1 MSRPPKP
8 GDKKDTGSS
17 SGSTQGNSHFGYT
30 QPGALYDRHGP
41 IPVADALEKDT
52 DSAWA
57 LFEESVMRQDN
68 PDSEL
73 KAKEADAAA
82 NEAQPDF
89 EPTRQGGSDFAA
101 TDFGGEFYDSTR
113 ASPLKP

>member
-1 MSRPPKP
+1 MSSQHKP
-8 GDKKDTGSS
+8 GDKKERGD
-17 SGSTQGNSHFGYT
+17 SHFGYT
-30 QPGALYDRHGP
+30 VPGALYDRHGP

-68 PDSEL
+68 PESQLDTRS
-73 KAKEADAAA
+73 AAA
-82 NEAQPDF
+82 APNDEQPDF
-89 EPTRQGGSDFAA
+89 EPTRQGNAGFEP

>member
-1 MSRPPKP
+1 MSSQHKP
-8 GDKKDTGSS
+8 GDKKERGE
-17 SGSTQGNSHFGYT
+17 SHFGYT
-30 QPGALYDRHGP
+30 VPGALYDRHGP

-68 PDSEL
+68 PESQLEHP
-73 KAKEADAAA
+73 ADQPPAAA
-82 NEAQPDF
+82 SPDGEHADF
-89 EPTRQGGSDFAA
+89 EPTRQGSADFAP

>member
-1 MSRPPKP
+1 MSSQHKP
-8 GDKKDTGSS
+8 GDKKERGD
-17 SGSTQGNSHFGYT
+17 SHFGYT
-30 QPGALYDRHGP
+30 VPGALYDRHGP

-68 PDSEL
+68 PDSQL
-73 KAKEADAAA
+73 QPGASPAAA
-82 NEAQPDF
+82 AEEAQPDF
-89 EPTRQGGSDFAA
+89 EPTRQGTAEFAP

-113 ASPLKP
+113 AAPLKP

>member
-1 MSRPPKP
+1 MSSQHKP
-8 GDKKDTGSS
+8 GDKKERGD
-17 SGSTQGNSHFGYT
+17 SHFGYT
-30 QPGALYDRHGP
+30 VPGALYDRHGP

-68 PDSEL
+68 PDSQL
-73 KAKEADAAA
+73 DPRAAA
-82 NEAQPDF
+82 AAPKDEQPDF
-89 EPTRQGGSDFAA
+89 EPTRQGNAEFAP

>member
-1 MSRPPKP
+1 MATNPKS
-8 GDKKDTGSS
+8 GDRKERSDS
-17 SGSTQGNSHFGYT
+17 QFGYT
-30 QPGALYDRHGP
+30 TPGALYDKHGP

-73 KAKEADAAA
+73 ERQNAQPASDD
-82 NEAQPDF
+82 QPDF
-89 EPTRQGGSDFAA
+89 EPTRQGSGDFEA

-113 ASPLKP
+113 AAPLKP

>member
-1 MSRPPKP
+1 MSSQHKP
-8 GDKKDTGSS
+8 GDKKER
-17 SGSTQGNSHFGYT
+17 GNSHFGYT
-30 QPGALYDRHGP
+30 VPGALYDRHGP

-73 KAKEADAAA
+73 ERTSAAPVP
-82 NEAQPDF
+82 EEQPDF
-89 EPTRQGGSDFAA
+89 EPTRQGSGEFEP

-113 ASPLKP
+113 AAPLKP

>member
-1 MSRPPKP
+1 MATNPKP
-8 GDKKDTGSS
+8 GDKKERAD
-17 SGSTQGNSHFGYT
+17 SHFGHT
-30 QPGALYDRHGP
+30 APGALYDRHGP

-57 LFEESVMRQDN
+57 LFEESVMRQDS

-73 KAKEADAAA
+73 EKQSAQPVE
-82 NEAQPDF
+82 EAQPDF
-89 EPTRQGGSDFAA
+89 EPTRQGSGEFEA

-113 ASPLKP
+113 AAPLKP